1 MLASVGMPEGGI
13 AQPASGAKLR
23 SARAVAMNRERMSL
37 DRMAFPLLNRR
48 LGREGVH
55 GLANW
60 MGRCQQALPGR
71 AWPPVDGPLAAMDQR
86 DNQLRKIRNQV
97 KLVP

>member
-1 MLASVGMPEGGI
+1 MLASVGMPEGGM

-60 MGRCQQALPGR
+60 MGRCQQALPGTS
-71 AWPPVDGPLAAMDQR
+71 LAPGRWAARPDASR